1 MRKSLTGLAS
11 VAFVGGL
18 FGRVLRYALNIV
30 IANGLGTGA
39 LGYFAFGMVV
49 MKAGGVLARLGL
61 DNAAQKFVPK
71 YVTDGDDSALSGTA
85 LFCLALPFLV
95 GGVLAGGVFLLDYRF
110 DHLFGVALEPT
121 SLFTLGIPFFATM
134 MVGIALTKGLKE
146 TKYQVYIRDIGQ
158 SVVAIL
164 LVGFGA
170 YVVHDLTAVIYGY
183 VFSFVVGTALVLYF
197 LVDEDVI
204 SFATRPSVDG
214 RRVLGFALP
223 LTLAAVIQ
231 YLLTWTDILMLG
243 VFLPPSDVGAYQAA
257 YQTSVL
263 LLVVLQAVNSIFPSM
278 ISDLY
283 ERDRWEHLQQI
294 FESITK
300 WITYI
305 TVLGCLFV
313 AIYAKEILGLFGV
326 SSHEA
331 QMALIV
337 LCIGQTAA
345 ASTGPSGYLLIM
357 TNHERLQLYNTTVV
371 ALLNFV
377 LNYFL
382 INQFG
387 IVGAALATTTS
398 FVLLN
403 VLRISEIY
411 HFLGVQPY
419 SLKYWK
425 GAVALVCTVPI
436 LVFGSRLPVLELGRI
451 FTGGIIALPVFFAV
465 IWLLGFEEGD
475 LVVFDK
481 I

>member
-18 FGRVLRYALNIV
+18 FGRGLRYGLNIV

-49 MKAGGVLARLGL
+49 MKAGGVIARLGL

-71 YVTDGDDSALSGTA
+71 YVTDGDDGALSGTA
-85 LFCLALPFLV
+85 LFCLALPFFV
-95 GGVLAGGVFLLDYRF
+95 GAIIAGGVFALDYRF
-110 DHLFGVALEPT
+110 DRVLGVSLSPT
-121 SLFTLGIPFFATM
+121 STFTLGIPFFATM
-134 MVGIALTKGLKE
+134 MVGVAVTKGLKE

-164 LVGFGA
+164 LVAFGV
-170 YVVHDLTAVIYGY
+170 YVAKDLTTSIYGY
-183 VFSFVVGTALVLYF
+183 ILSFVFGTALVIYF
-197 LVDEDVI
+197 LFNEDVI
-204 SFATRPSVDG
+204 SFSTRPHVNG
-214 RRVLGFALP
+214 KRVLGFALP

-263 LLVVLQAVNSIFPSM
+263 LLVVLQAVNSIFPSL
-278 ISDLY
+278 ISDMY
-283 ERDRWEHLQQI
+283 ERDRWDHLQQI
-294 FESITK
+294 FESATK

-313 AIYAKEILGLFGV
+313 AVYAKEILGLFGAA
-326 SSHEA
+326 SNEA
-331 QMALIV
+331 QLALIV
-337 LCIGQTAA
+337 LCVGQTAA

-357 TNHERLQLYNTTVV
+357 TNHERLQLYNTTTV
-371 ALLNFV
+371 AFVNFI

-382 INQFG
+382 INEFG
-387 IVGAALATTTS
+387 ILGAAIATTAS
-398 FVLLN
+398 FTLLN
-403 VLRISEIY
+403 LLRISEIY
-411 HFLGVQPY
+411 YFLGVQPY
-419 SLKYWK
+419 SRKYWK
-425 GAVALVCTVPI
+425 GAVALACTAPI
-436 LVFGSRLPVLELGRI
+436 LLFGSRLPILEIARL
-451 FTGGIIALPVFFAV
+451 FAGGIIALPVFFAV
-465 IWLLGFEEGD
+465 VWLLGVEESD
-475 LVVFDK
+475 LAVFDK